1 MGSILLLLTASLIL
15 QVTAD
20 PRITTA
26 AGTGRQG
33 FGGDG
38 GPAVRAPLNQPF
50 DVAIDSRGN
59 IYFSDTFNHRIRKIE
74 RGTGRI
80 ATVVGSGQ
88 PGFAGDGGQALI
100 ARINEPYGV
109 VLDTSGNLYFVDRLN
124 RRVRKVD
131 SQTGIISTVAGTGQ
145 QLHSG
150 DGGPANRAGL
160 VEPNGVALD
169 PTGRWLFIADV
180 AGHRVRRIHLKTGL
194 ISTFAG
200 TSRARHEGDGG
211 PAQQASIWGARAV
224 AVGED
229 GAVFIL
235 EREGNSLRRVDPAT
249 GLISTIA
256 GTGAK
261 GYSGD
266 GGPATKATFNGPK
279 ELAVD
284 QAGNLLIVDTENHA
298 IRFIDSTTGT
308 IRTVAGTGSAGGG
321 GDGGLASLAQLDRPH
336 GVAVGRDGTLWIA
349 DTNNHRVRV
358 VSPALKP

>member
-1 MGSILLLLTASLIL
+1 MGTMLLLLTASWIS
-15 QVTAD
+15 QGTAE
-20 PRITTA
+20 PKITTA

-38 GPAVRAPLNQPF
+38 GLAVRALLNQPF
-50 DVAIDSRGN
+50 DIAIDSRGDL
-59 IYFSDTFNHRIRKIE
+59 YFSDTFNHRIRKVD
-74 RGTGRI
+74 RATGTI
-80 ATVVGSGQ
+80 ATVAGSGQ
-88 PGFAGDGGQALI
+88 PGFAGDGGPALL
-100 ARINEPYGV
+100 AMMNEPYGV

-124 RRVRKVD
+124 RRVRRVD
-131 SQTGIISTVAGTGQ
+131 GRTGIISTVAGTGQ
-145 QLHSG
+145 RLDSG
-150 DGGPANRAGL
+150 DGGPADRAGL
-160 VEPNGVALD
+160 VEPNGVAFD
-169 PTGRWLFIADV
+169 PGGRWLFIADV
-180 AGHRVRRIHLKTGL
+180 AGHRIRRVDLTTGL

-200 TSRARHEGDGG
+200 TGLERHDGDDG

-224 AVGED
+224 EVSQD
-229 GAVFIL
+229 GAVYIL

-266 GGPATKATFNGPK
+266 GGPAAKATFNGPK
-279 ELAVD
+279 DLAVD
-284 QAGNLLIVDTENHA
+284 RAGNLLIVDTENHA

-308 IRTVAGTGSAGGG
+308 IRTVAGTGRAGGA
-321 GDGGLASLAQLDRPH
+321 GDGGLASMAQLDRPH
-336 GVAVGRDGTLWIA
+336 GVAVGRDGTFWIA